1 MGIAQGILAGGR
13 LQPAAQSQFWQAYD
27 DLCAALYVGNG
38 DPNFASLYPGTQDFC
53 WECWIN
59 PQAWYNQPAL
69 IVSWALGAGSA
80 VAGSNFSLGISP
92 NIDGSNTIAFDAYV
106 LGASTTRIATLPSTY
121 WNTYIHVAFLRSGS
135 NINVYANGI
144 LVGQLTNFTGNLDV
158 ATTGGGAWF
167 AFCGPVG
174 DRDQS
179 NPYPLSAYWRNMRY
193 TVGNSVY
200 GNVSSFT
207 PPSLTANIAPTAG
220 TQFIFWPSTTTDLTT
235 SPIVADY
242 ATVVYQ
248 FVPYNG
254 NATAVYPQTSL
265 YAYPSL
271 VQLIPLVPSYGGGSA
286 GTYTNNGTGNAT
298 PKITTTGPT
307 PVLGN
312 SCADFTAT
320 GTNVR
325 ISSTNSSLSSIN
337 RAFCI
342 FIWFYVPA
350 NITNEMKSIINVEV
364 TDGFVLRI
372 GRPGQGLDWVSVAAY
387 GGSELAYGAH
397 IWARNAWNYLVVQRK
412 DTGTVGAIS
421 AWAGANGDNYAVN
434 LNMTDTG
441 GTGFLFANPGNVSIG
456 CPSGS
461 AVSSQMYFNQLMVFG
476 SGNDNGQQAGVY
488 DPAAATIPIAYVP
501 TTAYPGSPMYCL
513 FNFQGTNGNTN
524 IQPIAP

>member
-1 MGIAQGILAGGR
+1 MGISQGILAGGR

-27 DLCAALYVGNG
+27 ALYAALYVGNG

-59 PQAWYNQPAL
+59 PQVWYNQPAL
-69 IVSWALGAGSA
+69 IVSWALAAGSA

-135 NINVYANGI
+135 NINVYANGT
-144 LVGQLTNFTGNLDV
+144 LVGQLTGFTSSLTT

-179 NPYPLSAYWRNMRY
+179 NPYPLEAYWRNMRY

-207 PPSLTANIAPTAG
+207 PPSLTANIAPVSG

-254 NATAVYPQTSL
+254 NAQSFYPETSL
-265 YAYPSL
+265 YAYPSIT
-271 VQLIPLVPSYGGGSA
+271 QLIPLVPGGAGVA
-286 GTYTNNGTGNAT
+286 GTWTTNGTGNAK
-298 PKITTTGPT
+298 PKITTVGPT

-320 GTNVR
+320 GTNVN
-325 ISSTNSSLSSIN
+325 ITSSDSSIISIN
-337 RAFCI
+337 DAFCI

-350 NITNEMKSIINVEV
+350 SITNEMKSILNVE
-364 TDGFVLRI
+364 TTNGFVLRI
-372 GRPGQGLDWVSVAAY
+372 GRAGQGIDWVSVAAY
-387 GGSELAYGAH
+387 GGSELAYGQH
-397 IWARNAWNYLVVQRK
+397 IWARNAWNYLVIQRQEPG
-412 DTGTVGAIS
+412 TGPGPIS
-421 AWAGANGDNYAVN
+421 AWAGGNGDNYAVN

-441 GTGFLFANPGNVSIG
+441 ATGFYFANAGNVSFG
-456 CPSGS
+456 CPTGS

-476 SGNDNGQQAGVY
+476 SGNLNNYQAGVY
-488 DPAAATIPIAYVP
+488 DPGAATIPIVYVP
-501 TTAYPGSPMYCL
+501 SQSYPGSPML
-513 FNFQGTNGNTN
+513 GTFNFQGANGSTN